1 MQCPGDCCPS
11 LPRELQYLVLQ
22 GKYDL
27 IKPNECPNH
36 RAHKEEK
43 REEELARLQ
52 HEFAAKKEQLRT
64 LVDQH
69 NLRDVDPLGMLCLL
83 CNDHQRVL
91 HICPRDDV
99 PNVIWC
105 L

>member
-1 MQCPGDCCPS
+1 M
-11 LPRELQYLVLQ
+11 YLMLQ

-36 RAHKEEK
+36 RAHNEKK

-52 HEFAAKKEQLRT
+52 QDFAAKKEQLRT

-69 NLRDVDPLGMLCLL
+69 NLRDADPLGAPCLL
-83 CNDHQRVL
+83 RNEHQRVL
-91 HICPRDDV
+91 CVCPHDAV
-99 PNVIWC
+99 PSVM
-105 L
+105 